1 MMHMQKLLRGRSDIY
16 HLWGCPK
23 TINVLHVFPFRV
35 CFQAGVAAHAFGPGE
50 YAISGDVH
58 LDEEEDWTLSVNRK
72 DGTNLL
78 AVLIHEIGH
87 ALGLSHS
94 KDPTS
99 VMHPAFVSAKLDLN
113 VDDIENVQIL
123 YGE

>member
-1 MMHMQKLLRGRSDIY
+1 MPCSNNID
-16 HLWGCPK
+16 
-23 TINVLHVFPFRV
+23 NFS
-35 CFQAGVAAHAFGPGE
+35 AGVAAHAFGPGE

-58 LDEEEDWTLSVNRK
+58 LDEEEDWTLSINRK

-113 VDDIENVQIL
+113 VDDIEHVQIL
-123 YGE
+123 YGKVFHCKGYIKVMSEDSVGK

>member
-1 MMHMQKLLRGRSDIY
+1 MVNSIESECFYSD
-16 HLWGCPK
+16 
-23 TINVLHVFPFRV
+23 
-35 CFQAGVAAHAFGPGE
+35 GVAAHAFGPGE

-78 AVLIHEIGH
+78 GVLIHEIGH

-94 KDPTS
+94 KDLTS

-113 VDDIENVQIL
+113 VDDIEHVQIL
-123 YGE
+123 YGKLNIFPELETSSSALKRISF

>member
-1 MMHMQKLLRGRSDIY
+1 M
-16 HLWGCPK
+16 
-23 TINVLHVFPFRV
+23 
-35 CFQAGVAAHAFGPGE
+35 AAHAFGPGE

-78 AVLIHEIGH
+78 GVLIHEIGH

-94 KDPTS
+94 KDLTS

-113 VDDIENVQIL
+113 VDDIEHVQIL
-123 YGE
+123 YGKLKTFKNYNLLGQLSKYCIKVLLMAKTVIF